1 MAQGSHPQ
9 FAKLV
14 FQQGDLYRNRKIIFI
29 GFFHTIISYRDY
41 TNVSQLVKDMFL
53 AVPLNPFSDSLISKD
68 AEDKP
73 GIQLNIEIYIS
84 LKISS
89 DWIPITINIKKKL
102 KRATKH
108 IKLFQKINL
117 YSHMYI
123 KCNPDLNFM
132 FTEGIEPGEVCS

>member
-1 MAQGSHPQ
+1 
-9 FAKLV
+9 
-14 FQQGDLYRNRKIIFI
+14 
-29 GFFHTIISYRDY
+29 
-41 TNVSQLVKDMFL
+41 MFL

-89 DWIPITINIKKKL
+89 DWVPITINIKKKL
-102 KRATKH
+102 KRDTKQ
-108 IKLFQKINL
+108 INLFQKINL
-117 YSHMYI
+117 YSHTYI
-123 KCNPDLNFM
+123 KCNPDHNFM